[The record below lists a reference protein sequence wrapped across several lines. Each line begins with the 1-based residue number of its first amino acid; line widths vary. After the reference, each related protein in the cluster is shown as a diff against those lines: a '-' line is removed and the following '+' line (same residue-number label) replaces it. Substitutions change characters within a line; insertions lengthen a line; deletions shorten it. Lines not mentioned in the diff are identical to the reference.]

1 MPSVSHEFL
10 GVSLTDITQQLSWLQ
25 AIILGISQGL
35 TEFLPIS
42 STAHTLIIS
51 RLLGWPD
58 PGAAFTAVTQIG
70 TELAVVLYFRKD
82 LVRILSAW
90 FASFINKEMRSSPD
104 AKMGW
109 YVIIGTIPI
118 GVAGLLFKTSIETTA
133 RNLWIVATALIFMGV
148 VLGLVDHFA
157 KHTKA
162 QDELTWRHA
171 IYFGIGQALAL
182 IPGVSRSGAT
192 ITAGL
197 AMGFK
202 RDVVARYSFLLAI
215 PAVFA
220 SAAFTAKD
228 ISTDD
233 FVNWPATI
241 VSTLIAF
248 VVGYFVISSL
258 MRYLQTRTFLPFVIY
273 RIALGSLLIGLLATG
288 VLTAT

>member
-1 MPSVSHEFL
+1 MDFL
-10 GVSLTDITQQLSWLQ
+10 GVAMTEISMQLSWLQ

-42 STAHTLIIS
+42 STAHTLVIS

-82 LVRILSAW
+82 LVRIVVAW
-90 FASFINKEMRSSPD
+90 VASLTNKSMRSNPD

-109 YVIIGTIPI
+109 YVIIGTLPI
-118 GVAGLLFKTSIETTA
+118 GVAGFLLKTSIETTA
-133 RNLWIVATALIFMGV
+133 RNLWIVASALIFMGI

-157 KHTKA
+157 KQSKEQA
-162 QDELTWRHA
+162 ELTWKHS

-202 RDVVARYSFLLAI
+202 REVVARYSFLLAI

-228 ISTDD
+228 ISSDG

-273 RIALGSLLIGLLATG
+273 RISLGTLLLVLLATG

>member
-1 MPSVSHEFL
+1 MCVFDFVVGDSVGE
-10 GVSLTDITQQLSWLQ
+10 QLSWLQ

-42 STAHTLIIS
+42 STAHTLIVS

-58 PGAAFTAVTQIG
+58 PGAAFTAVTQVG
-70 TELAVVLYFRKD
+70 TELAVVIYFRND
-82 LVRILSAW
+82 IARILKAW
-90 FASFINKEMRSSPD
+90 FASLTKADQRSNPD

-118 GVAGLLFKTSIETTA
+118 GIAGLAFKSSIETTA
-133 RNLWIVATALIFMGV
+133 RNLWLVAGSLIVMGIL
-148 VLGLVDHFA
+148 LGLADRYA
-157 KHTKA
+157 KHTKS
-162 QDELTWRHA
+162 EVNLNTKNA
-171 IYFGIGQALAL
+171 ILFGLGQALAL

-202 RDVVARYSFLLAI
+202 RDVAARYSFLLAI

-220 SAAFTAKD
+220 SAALTAGD
-228 ISTDD
+228 IASDD

-241 VSTLIAF
+241 VATVVAF
-248 VVGYFVISSL
+248 VVGYFVIAGL
-258 MRYLQTRTFLPFVIY
+258 MKYLQTRTFLPFVIY
-273 RIALGSLLIGLLATG
+273 RIGLGTLLLVLLATG
-288 VLTAT
+288 VLSAT

>member
-1 MPSVSHEFL
+1 MCVFDFVVGDSVDE
-10 GVSLTDITQQLSWLQ
+10 QLSWLQ

-42 STAHTLIIS
+42 STAHTLIVS

-58 PGAAFTAVTQIG
+58 PGAAFTAVTQVG
-70 TELAVVLYFRKD
+70 TELAVVIYFRND
-82 LVRILSAW
+82 IARILKAW
-90 FASFINKEMRSSPD
+90 FASLTKVDQRSNPD

-118 GVAGLLFKTSIETTA
+118 GIAGLAFKSSIETTA
-133 RNLWIVATALIFMGV
+133 RNLWLVAGTLIVMGIL
-148 VLGLVDHFA
+148 LGLADRFA
-157 KHTKA
+157 KHTKSEA
-162 QDELTWRHA
+162 DLNTKNA
-171 IYFGIGQALAL
+171 IFFGLGQALAL

-202 RDVVARYSFLLAI
+202 RDVAARYSFLLAI

-220 SAAFTAKD
+220 SAALTAGD
-228 ISTDD
+228 IASDD

-241 VSTLIAF
+241 VATVVAF
-248 VVGYFVISSL
+248 VVGYFVIAGL
-258 MRYLQTRTFLPFVIY
+258 MKYLQTRTFLPFVIY
-273 RIALGSLLIGLLATG
+273 RISLGAILLVLLATG
-288 VLTAT
+288 VLSAT

>member
-1 MPSVSHEFL
+1 MCVFKYL
-10 GVSLTDITQQLSWLQ
+10 GVRVDEQLSWLQ
-25 AIILGISQGL
+25 AIVLGISQGL

-42 STAHTLIIS
+42 STAHTLVVS
-51 RLLGWPD
+51 KLLGWPD

-70 TELAVVLYFRKD
+70 TELAVVLYFRRD
-82 LVRILSAW
+82 IVRILRAWSASLVK
-90 FASFINKEMRSSPD
+90 AEMRSNPD

-118 GVAGLLFKTSIETTA
+118 GIAGLAFKSSIETTA
-133 RNLWIVATALIFMGV
+133 RNLWLVAGALIFMGV
-148 VLGLVDHFA
+148 LLGLADRYA
-157 KHTKA
+157 SHTKSESDLNPKNA
-162 QDELTWRHA
+162 VL
-171 IYFGIGQALAL
+171 FGLGQALAL

-220 SAAFTAKD
+220 SAAFTAGD
-228 ISTDD
+228 ISTDS

-241 VSTLIAF
+241 VATIVAF
-248 VVGYFVISSL
+248 VVGYFVIASL
-258 MRYLQTRTFLPFVIY
+258 MKYLQTRTFLPFVIY
-273 RIALGSLLIGLLATG
+273 RISLGTLLLVLLATG
-288 VLTAT
+288 VLSAT